1 MNNVIGTPLFK
12 EKNESEKWVALP
24 DGRMVFFK
32 SGENYQDL
40 RVETLDGAIVD
51 EYRQQHPDL
60 WPQVIRPMLARR
72 KGWADFL
79 STPNGF
85 DHFYDLAKY
94 AMNNETN
101 EWGFYKAPSTDA
113 WWWSPEEIA
122 SAKASMS
129 ELEFAQ
135 EIMAEFVNLTAHRVY
150 HSFTDVNK
158 ANECPWWTGKLYSPH
173 HSIVLGA
180 DFNLSPMSWTLGQ
193 YRDQDWWWFSEINL
207 KDSHT
212 PEASKELVRR
222 IQEFKAQGY
231 RAPVDLIVCGD
242 ASSKGGQRAAAGQS
256 DYDILFTILRQ
267 NGISFQDRTP
277 DSNPGIKDRINTV
290 NGRCKDAAGT
300 PHMWIHPTQC
310 PALVKDLERV
320 TWKQG
325 NSLVL
330 DPGPLREL
338 THPSDSIGYPIV
350 ALTPIKSQ
358 NNVGKVHIL
367 QRTF

>member
-1 MNNVIGTPLFK
+1 MQQHIIKLRHRTPAQKRISESTFRFNVASWGRQSGKTTFGLDKMIWAPMRSRPGSIYWYVLQTHAAAEVAFNRFMNNVIGTPLFK

-101 EWGFYKAPSTDA
+101 EWGFFKAPSTDA
-113 WWWSPEEIA
+113 WWWSTEEIA

-150 HSFTDVNK
+150 HSFTDVN
-158 ANECPWWTGKLYSPH
+158 
-173 HSIVLGA
+173 
-180 DFNLSPMSWTLGQ
+180 
-193 YRDQDWWWFSEINL
+193 
-207 KDSHT
+207 
-212 PEASKELVRR
+212 
-222 IQEFKAQGY
+222 
-231 RAPVDLIVCGD
+231 
-242 ASSKGGQRAAAGQS
+242 
-256 DYDILFTILRQ
+256 
-267 NGISFQDRTP
+267 
-277 DSNPGIKDRINTV
+277 
-290 NGRCKDAAGT
+290 
-300 PHMWIHPTQC
+300 
-310 PALVKDLERV
+310 
-320 TWKQG
+320 
-325 NSLVL
+325 
-330 DPGPLREL
+330 
-338 THPSDSIGYPIV
+338 
-350 ALTPIKSQ
+350 
-358 NNVGKVHIL
+358 
-367 QRTF
+367 